1 MSEELGQIV
10 VLFIA
15 SMGFGVLV
23 AFSRVEAGRIAMAG
37 AGHIGLACLFLLDI
51 SQVFWLLLHQSWLP
65 LFTEPHLY
73 ALTVSLAMFGGFGLG
88 GWLML
93 RPVR

>member
-1 MSEELGQIV
+1 MSEELTQIV

-23 AFSRVEAGRIAMAG
+23 AFSRVEAGRIALAG
-37 AGHIGLACLFLLDI
+37 AGRVGLACLFLLDI
-51 SQVFWLLLHQSWLP
+51 AQVFWLWLHKGWLP
-65 LFTEPHLY
+65 LLSEPNLY
-73 ALTVSLAMFGGFGLG
+73 CLTILLALFGGFGLG